1 MSSDLR
7 PNRSV
12 SGPAIRAPA
21 AAPRD
26 APGYQVTGCEAG
38 QMVGNKSQGRAD
50 VGGVVSEQES
60 TDAGQ
65 YCQVPVKAC
74 GDTRVQLLEDA
85 LSRWLRSPGFRYHL
99 APPRGR
105 LNTPRG
111 SAWLC
116 TGAAEKMTTEFLA
129 NGPLTRTTQ
138 VQACRTD
145 TQGRSTTNVGT
156 GRRNSACGPELALRS
171 TGEHLCQTVG

>member
-38 QMVGNKSQGRAD
+38 QMVGNKAQGRPD
-50 VGGVVSEQES
+50 VGGVVPEQES
-60 TDAGQ
+60 ADAGKHG
-65 YCQVPVKAC
+65 QVPVKARW
-74 GDTRVQLLEDA
+74 DTRVELLEHA
-85 LSRWLRSPGFRYHL
+85 PPGWLHISCLRYHR

-105 LNTPRG
+105 LDA
-111 SAWLC
+111 SA
-116 TGAAEKMTTEFLA
+116 GQPGISAA
-129 NGPLTRTTQ
+129 
-138 VQACRTD
+138 
-145 TQGRSTTNVGT
+145 S
-156 GRRNSACGPELALRS
+156 
-171 TGEHLCQTVG
+171 